1 MKKLKKKIKFY
12 KGLLIEIIETLRS
25 ICIYLE
31 YDSRRSHNPCGQ
43 YMRSHFDVLGIYSEV
58 LRMEE
63 GEKDKK

>member
-43 YMRSHFDVLGIYSEV
+43 YMSSHFEVLGNYSEV
-58 LRMEE
+58 LRLEE
-63 GEKDKK
+63 REKKQ